1 MNSLTFSQG
10 LSPQVQIIENDTLFC
25 FTIGQSKTIARH
37 LTNSAYCDS
46 LEGEYVTNI
55 KRLNEINKVKDT
67 TIIQLQHKIINL
79 NSIADNNSQSI
90 EKLQDIVKIKD
101 RKLRNSRFHKTL
113 LIIGGG
119 IAGGILLI
127 K

>member
-1 MNSLTFSQG
+1 MNSWSFSQG
-10 LSPQVQIIENDTLFC
+10 LSPQVQIIKNDTLFC

-55 KRLNEINKVKDT
+55 ERLNEINKVKDT
-67 TIIQLQHKIINL
+67 TIIQLQHKINNL
-79 NSIADNNSQSI
+79 NSIADNNTQSI
-90 EKLQDIVKIKD
+90 EKLQDLVEIKD
-101 RKLRNSRFHKTL
+101 RKLRHSRFHKTL

>member
-1 MNSLTFSQG
+1 M
-10 LSPQVQIIENDTLFC
+10 FC

-37 LTNSAYCDS
+37 LTNSTYCDS

-55 KRLNEINKVKDT
+55 ERLNEINKVKDT

-90 EKLQDIVKIKD
+90 SKLQNLVEVKD
-101 RKLRNSRFHKTL
+101 RKLRHSRFHKTL

-119 IAGGILLI
+119 IVGGILLI

>member
-1 MNSLTFSQG
+1 MNSLSFSQG

-55 KRLNEINKVKDT
+55 GRLNK
-67 TIIQLQHKIINL
+67 TIIANDIAIAKLDTMIINL

-90 EKLQDIVKIKD
+90 AKLQDLVEIKD
-101 RKLRNSRFHKTL
+101 RKLRHSRFHKTL